1 MSYTRHLYGFIKRKI
16 TSKLSLNI
24 LYSIYFEDGI
34 ITCLIDYIIIFIM
47 FLMIGYPIGNADLPP
62 IINTFLENNDLNGK
76 YKK

>member
-47 FLMIGYPIGNADLPP
+47 FLMIGYPIGNTDLPP